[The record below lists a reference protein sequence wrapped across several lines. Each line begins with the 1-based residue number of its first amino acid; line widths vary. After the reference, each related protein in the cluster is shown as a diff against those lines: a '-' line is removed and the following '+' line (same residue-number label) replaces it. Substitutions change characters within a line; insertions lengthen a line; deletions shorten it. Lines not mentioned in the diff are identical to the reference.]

1 MKEKL
6 NQSMEKI
13 TSLFKYCYIIHIL
26 LAFNTLLVD
35 KAILNV
41 TSVIVLVLGVVCIL
55 YRFVHIKNYIRYP
68 FVILYIL
75 FLVLFGV
82 SCLFNIHYGV
92 TENAKIFMWMTFQFG
107 LLYAFD
113 LKKDEEKV
121 RKEFRIS
128 MFLIIGI
135 TSVMNLISMIM
146 MFVNYCGYC
155 IMDDGRSFLI
165 GVAYWG
171 RLYGIHTDPNY
182 GSVLSVIALIAGI
195 YFFLK
200 LKKTWLRVLM
210 IISAA
215 LQAMFI
221 IFSVSRTGLVAT
233 CVCML
238 LFWFMYSLHKK
249 KKIIRAC
256 IVAVVAVVVVLGVN
270 KGVVSG
276 YNYAVTQI
284 SKLQEEHKKPEK
296 VDDKKKDEMVKLDRK
311 EELEGDVSNRRF
323 DLWKNAVDMAKTSP
337 VVGVSFGNFIP
348 YAEENLPDCYM
359 ISNNFATFNA
369 FHNMFMDLI
378 ASQGIIGF
386 IVFIGIMLSSLW
398 YLLKHYK
405 TIPEADKP
413 VCAFLFSACTAMLVS
428 SLFVSEILYV
438 NNQVTVL
445 FWTLWGFL
453 IYFVKKGEQQKG

>member
-75 FLVLFGV
+75 FLVLFGL

-121 RKEFRIS
+121 RNEFRIS

-155 IMDDGRSFLI
+155 ILDDGRSFLI

-221 IFSVSRTGLVAT
+221 IFSASRTGLVAT

-270 KGVVSG
+270 KGVVVG
-276 YNYAVTQI
+276 YNYTVTQI
-284 SKLQEEHKKPEK
+284 SKLQEEHKKP
-296 VDDKKKDEMVKLDRK
+296 DKKDEEKKDEMVKLGRK

-323 DLWKNAVDMAKTSP
+323 DLWKNAVDMTKTSP

-359 ISNNFATFNA
+359 ISNDFATFNA

-413 VCAFLFSACTAMLVS
+413 VCAFLFSACAAMLVS

>member
-6 NQSMEKI
+6 NQSMEKV

-35 KAILNV
+35 KSILNV
-41 TSVIVLVLGVVCIL
+41 TSAIVLVLGVVCIL
-55 YRFVHIKNYIRYP
+55 YRLVHIKNYLRYP

-113 LKKDEEKV
+113 LKKDEGKV
-121 RKEFRIS
+121 KKEFQIS

-146 MFVNYCGYC
+146 MFANYCGYC
-155 IMDDGRSFLI
+155 ILDDGRSFLI

-182 GSVLSVIALIAGI
+182 GSVLSVVALMAGI

-200 LKKTWLRVLM
+200 LKKTWARVLM
-210 IISAA
+210 IVSAV
-215 LQAMFI
+215 LQALFI
-221 IFSVSRTGLVAT
+221 IFSASRTGLVAT

-276 YNYAVTQI
+276 YNFTVTQI
-284 SKLQEEHKKPEK
+284 SKLQEEHKKPDKE
-296 VDDKKKDEMVKLDRK
+296 DDKKKEEMVKLGRQ

-359 ISNNFATFNA
+359 ISNDFATFNA

-378 ASQGIIGF
+378 ASQGIVGFVVF
-386 IVFIGIMLSSLW
+386 IVIILSSLW

-405 TIPEADKP
+405 NIAEEDKP
-413 VCAFLFSACTAMLVS
+413 ACAFLFSACAAMLAS

-453 IYFVKKGEQQKG
+453 IYFVKKGEQKKG

>member
-6 NQSMEKI
+6 NQSMEKV

-35 KAILNV
+35 KSILNV
-41 TSVIVLVLGVVCIL
+41 TSAIVLVLGVVCIL
-55 YRFVHIKNYIRYP
+55 YRLVHIKNYLRYP

-113 LKKDEEKV
+113 LKKDEGKV
-121 RKEFRIS
+121 KKEFQIS

-155 IMDDGRSFLI
+155 ILDDGRSFLI

-182 GSVLSVIALIAGI
+182 GSVLSVVALMAGI

-200 LKKTWLRVLM
+200 LKKLWARVLM
-210 IISAA
+210 IVSAV

-221 IFSVSRTGLVAT
+221 IFSASRTGLVAT

-238 LFWFMYSLHKK
+238 LFWFMYSLHRK

-270 KGVVSG
+270 KGVVAG
-276 YNYAVTQI
+276 YNFTVTQI

-296 VDDKKKDEMVKLDRK
+296 EDDKKKEEMVKISRK

-337 VVGVSFGNFIP
+337 VIGVSFGNFIP

-359 ISNNFATFNA
+359 ISNDFATFNA

-378 ASQGIIGF
+378 ASQGIVGFVVF
-386 IVFIGIMLSSLW
+386 IVIILSSLW

-413 VCAFLFSACTAMLVS
+413 ACAFLFSACAAMLAS

>member
-6 NQSMEKI
+6 NQSMEKV

-35 KAILNV
+35 KSILKV
-41 TSVIVLVLGVVCIL
+41 TSAIVLVLGVVCVL
-55 YRFVHIKNYIRYP
+55 YRLLHIKNYIRYP

-113 LKKDEEKV
+113 LKKDEGNVK
-121 RKEFRIS
+121 KEFQIS

-155 IMDDGRSFLI
+155 ILDDGRSFLI

-182 GSVLSVIALIAGI
+182 GSVLSVVALMAGI

-200 LKKTWLRVLM
+200 LKKTWARVLM
-210 IISAA
+210 IVSAV

-221 IFSVSRTGLVAT
+221 IFSASRTGLVAT

-270 KGVVSG
+270 KGVVAG
-276 YNYAVTQI
+276 YNFTVTQI
-284 SKLQEEHKKPEK
+284 SKLQEEHKKPDKE
-296 VDDKKKDEMVKLDRK
+296 DDKKKEEMVKLGRQ

-359 ISNNFATFNA
+359 ISNDFATFNA

-378 ASQGIIGF
+378 ASQGIVGFVVF
-386 IVFIGIMLSSLW
+386 IVIILSSLW

-413 VCAFLFSACTAMLVS
+413 TCAFLFSACAAMLAS

>member
-121 RKEFRIS
+121 RNEFRIS

-155 IMDDGRSFLI
+155 ILDDGRSFLI

-221 IFSVSRTGLVAT
+221 IFSASRTGLVAT

-270 KGVVSG
+270 KGVVVG
-276 YNYAVTQI
+276 YNYTVTQI
-284 SKLQEEHKKPEK
+284 SKLQEEHKKP
-296 VDDKKKDEMVKLDRK
+296 DKKDEEKKDEMVKLGRK

-323 DLWKNAVDMAKTSP
+323 DLWKNAVDMTKTSP

-359 ISNNFATFNA
+359 ISNDFATFNA

-413 VCAFLFSACTAMLVS
+413 VCAFLFSACAAMLVS

>member
-1 MKEKL
+1 
-6 NQSMEKI
+6 MEKAA
-13 TSLFKYCYIIHIL
+13 SLFKYCYVIHIL

-35 KAILNV
+35 KSILNV
-41 TSVIVLVLGVVCIL
+41 TSAIVLVLGVVCIL
-55 YRFVHIKNYIRYP
+55 YRLLHIKNYIRYP

-82 SCLFNIHYGV
+82 SCLYNIHYGV

-121 RKEFRIS
+121 RKEFQIS

-155 IMDDGRSFLI
+155 ILDDGRSFLI

-200 LKKTWLRVLM
+200 LKKTWQRVLM

-221 IFSVSRTGLVAT
+221 IFSASRTGLVAT

-270 KGVVSG
+270 KGVVAG
-276 YNYAVTQI
+276 YNFTVTQI
-284 SKLQEEHKKPEK
+284 SKHQEEHKKPEK
-296 VDDKKKDEMVKLDRK
+296 EDDKKKDEMVKLGRK

-359 ISNNFATFNA
+359 ISNDFATFNA

-378 ASQGIIGF
+378 ASQGIVGFVVF
-386 IVFIGIMLSSLW
+386 IVIILSSLW

-405 TIPEADKP
+405 TIPEADEP
-413 VCAFLFSACTAMLVS
+413 TCAFLFSACAAMLAS

>member
-1 MKEKL
+1 
-6 NQSMEKI
+6 
-13 TSLFKYCYIIHIL
+13 
-26 LAFNTLLVD
+26 
-35 KAILNV
+35 
-41 TSVIVLVLGVVCIL
+41 
-55 YRFVHIKNYIRYP
+55 
-68 FVILYIL
+68 
-75 FLVLFGV
+75 
-82 SCLFNIHYGV
+82 
-92 TENAKIFMWMTFQFG
+92 
-107 LLYAFD
+107 
-113 LKKDEEKV
+113 
-121 RKEFRIS
+121 

-155 IMDDGRSFLI
+155 ILDDGRSFLI

-221 IFSVSRTGLVAT
+221 IFSASRTGLVAT

-270 KGVVSG
+270 KGVVVG
-276 YNYAVTQI
+276 YNYTVTQI
-284 SKLQEEHKKPEK
+284 SKLQEEHKKP
-296 VDDKKKDEMVKLDRK
+296 DKKDEEKKDEMVKLGRK

-323 DLWKNAVDMAKTSP
+323 DLWKNAVDMTKTSP

-359 ISNNFATFNA
+359 ISNDFATFNA

-413 VCAFLFSACTAMLVS
+413 VCAFLFSACAAMLVS

>member
-1 MKEKL
+1 
-6 NQSMEKI
+6 MEKAA
-13 TSLFKYCYIIHIL
+13 SLFKYCYVIHIL

-35 KAILNV
+35 KSILNV
-41 TSVIVLVLGVVCIL
+41 TSAIVLVLGVVCIL
-55 YRFVHIKNYIRYP
+55 YRLLHIKNYIRYP

-82 SCLFNIHYGV
+82 SCLYNIHYGV

-121 RKEFRIS
+121 RKEFQIS

-155 IMDDGRSFLI
+155 ILDDGRSFLI

-200 LKKTWLRVLM
+200 LKKTWQRVLM

-221 IFSVSRTGLVAT
+221 IFSASRTGLVAT

-270 KGVVSG
+270 KGVVAG
-276 YNYAVTQI
+276 YNFTVTQI
-284 SKLQEEHKKPEK
+284 SKHQEEHKKPEK
-296 VDDKKKDEMVKLDRK
+296 EDDKKKDEMVKLGRK

-359 ISNNFATFNA
+359 ISNDFATFNA

-378 ASQGIIGF
+378 ASQGIVGFVVF
-386 IVFIGIMLSSLW
+386 IVIILSSLW

-413 VCAFLFSACTAMLVS
+413 TCAFLFSACAAMLAS